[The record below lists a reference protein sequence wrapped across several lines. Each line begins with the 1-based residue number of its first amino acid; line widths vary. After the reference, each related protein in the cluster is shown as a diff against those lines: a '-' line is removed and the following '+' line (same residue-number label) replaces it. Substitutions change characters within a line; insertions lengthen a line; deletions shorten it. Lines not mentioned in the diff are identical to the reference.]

1 MIELQYKLP
10 IASPDTLGGVKIGDT
25 LEINSDGVM
34 EVKGLNE
41 IKTSYEEAIANVSSG
56 KTVIAE
62 AITDKGV
69 PTGSTDT
76 FHKMADNIKS
86 ITGGVSYKAIQ
97 HIYLIKEYSEVTDE

>member
-1 MIELQYKLP
+1 MQYKLP

-41 IKTSYEEAIANVSSG
+41 IKTSYEEAIANVSAG
-56 KTVIAE
+56 KTLIAD

-69 PTGSTDT
+69 PTGSEDT
-76 FHKMADNIKS
+76 FSTMADNITKIQS
-86 ITGGVSYKAIQ
+86 GVESTIIKVFAGVGVGIGGAFTIDS
-97 HIYLIKEYSEVTDE
+97 